1 MCPPE
6 YITNF
11 LRVLYDGCWT
21 TSFYFPKFSVSTQIN
36 FKNHHLLFPHLFI
49 YWIIE
54 LCYFWHNKIPLFYLI
69 RTQSAQNLT
78 PLISP
83 CPYIYP
89 IGSNFCHLLIRKF
102 PGSNSS
108 YHPIRLKIYILVGTH
123 YWMETGRKP
132 VSGFVHV
139 WLFCSFEFFGFYAPK
154 KIPRVHTFWKN
165 EFRSFWKL
173 WNWKPCVS
181 RFRVLGTNT
190 FTANFVK
197 LPKRLPMY
205 FRHSTPR
212 KQEIFFQ

>member
-1 MCPPE
+1 MNWKWFPLARHNNHKTKQWQTLLLCALPNTLQIFSECFMMGVGQPAQNLSLLF
-6 YITNF
+6 ISPNF
-11 LRVLYDGCWT
+11 LYLPKSISKT
-21 TSFYFPKFSVSTQIN
+21 ITFYSP
-36 FKNHHLLFPHLFI
+36 I

-139 WLFCSFEFFGFYAPK
+139 WLFCSFEFFGFYAQ
-154 KIPRVHTFWKN
+154 KN
-165 EFRSFWKL
+165 SNSAHFLKEWISVIL
-173 WNWKPCVS
+173 EVMELEALCEQV
-181 RFRVLGTNT
+181 
-190 FTANFVK
+190 
-197 LPKRLPMY
+197 
-205 FRHSTPR
+205 
-212 KQEIFFQ
+212 